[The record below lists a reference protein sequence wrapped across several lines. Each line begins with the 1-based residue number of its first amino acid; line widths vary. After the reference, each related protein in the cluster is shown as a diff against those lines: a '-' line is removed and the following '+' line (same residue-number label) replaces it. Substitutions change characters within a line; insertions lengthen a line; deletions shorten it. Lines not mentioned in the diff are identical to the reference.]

1 MNHVS
6 LCPHPLSKAFGQ
18 FDAEGDG
25 VVDVES
31 MLIALKNSNGA
42 NLQGEL
48 SHVIRQLQACS
59 LTPGKMR
66 DLFTWPDKAKL
77 VWIQT
82 TNILLLSHKC
92 SKNYL
97 LA

>member
-1 MNHVS
+1 M
-6 LCPHPLSKAFGQ
+6 LCVTILSVFLPQAFGQ

-42 NLQGEL
+42 NLKGEL

-59 LTPGKMR
+59 LTPGMR
-66 DLFTWPDKAKL
+66 YQSFMRTI
-77 VWIQT
+77 VVIH
-82 TNILLLSHKC
+82 I
-92 SKNYL
+92 
-97 LA
+97 

>member
-1 MNHVS
+1 MSQCVLS
-6 LCPHPLSKAFGQ
+6 LSPCQAFGQ

-59 LTPGKMR
+59 LTPGMTW
-66 DLFTWPDKAKL
+66 DFFTGMNMGNL
-77 VWIQT
+77 I
-82 TNILLLSHKC
+82 
-92 SKNYL
+92 
-97 LA
+97 

>member
-1 MNHVS
+1 MPSIYV
-6 LCPHPLSKAFGQ
+6 CLSQAFGQ

-42 NLQGEL
+42 NLKGEL

-59 LTPGKMR
+59 LTPGMR
-66 DLFTWPDKAKL
+66 CDLFTRISSL
-77 VWIQT
+77 
-82 TNILLLSHKC
+82 NICCQQMAAELTLNISLHRFC
-92 SKNYL
+92 
-97 LA
+97 

>member
-1 MNHVS
+1 MLS
-6 LCPHPLSKAFGQ
+6 LSPSQAFGQ

-42 NLQGEL
+42 NLKGEL

-59 LTPGKMR
+59 LTPGTR
-66 DLFTWPDKAKL
+66 CDLFTGMIEADL
-77 VWIQT
+77 I
-82 TNILLLSHKC
+82 
-92 SKNYL
+92 
-97 LA
+97 

>member
-1 MNHVS
+1 MS
-6 LCPHPLSKAFGQ
+6 CACPPSQAFGQ

-59 LTPGKMR
+59 LTPGTKY
-66 DLFTWPDKAKL
+66 DLFGIAIKAKL
-77 VWIQT
+77 IWIDT
-82 TNILLLSHKC
+82 RPMS
-92 SKNYL
+92 
-97 LA
+97 

>member
-1 MNHVS
+1 MCTVFV
-6 LCPHPLSKAFGQ
+6 PLSQAFGQ

-42 NLQGEL
+42 NLKGEL

-59 LTPGKMR
+59 LTPGR
-66 DLFTWPDKAKL
+66 RCDLFTG
-77 VWIQT
+77 
-82 TNILLLSHKC
+82 TNNARPYLQLPLSGGGG
-92 SKNYL
+92 NPEYL
-97 LA
+97 FHRFC

>member
-1 MNHVS
+1 M
-6 LCPHPLSKAFGQ
+6 LCVTMLSVFLPQAFGQ

-42 NLQGEL
+42 NLKGEL

-59 LTPGKMR
+59 LTPGMR
-66 DLFTWPDKAKL
+66 YQSFM
-77 VWIQT
+77 QT
-82 TNILLLSHKC
+82 IVVILI
-92 SKNYL
+92 
-97 LA
+97 

>member
-1 MNHVS
+1 MWENHCSVTCNKA
-6 LCPHPLSKAFGQ
+6 LCPPVVFKQAFSQ

-31 MLIALKNSNGA
+31 MLMALKNSNGA

-59 LTPGKMR
+59 LTPGKIELFPVQDR
-66 DLFTWPDKAKL
+66 DQGS
-77 VWIQT
+77 V
-82 TNILLLSHKC
+82 
-92 SKNYL
+92 
-97 LA
+97 

>member
-1 MNHVS
+1 MSQCV
-6 LCPHPLSKAFGQ
+6 LCLFLSQAFGQ

-42 NLQGEL
+42 NLKGEL

-59 LTPGKMR
+59 LTPGMIC
-66 DLFTWPDKAKL
+66 DLFTRIVHPAFQPSSL
-77 VWIQT
+77 FE
-82 TNILLLSHKC
+82 
-92 SKNYL
+92 
-97 LA
+97 

>member
-1 MNHVS
+1 MCWYIKCHIV
-6 LCPHPLSKAFGQ
+6 CCVFPLSQAFGQ

-42 NLQGEL
+42 NLKGEL

-59 LTPGKMR
+59 LTPGLNLNQ
-66 DLFTWPDKAKL
+66 DA
-77 VWIQT
+77 
-82 TNILLLSHKC
+82 LSCLQPHLY
-92 SKNYL
+92 S
-97 LA
+97 